1 MAKKSPKRWVYSP
14 KSAPK
19 TKIPEALKRTVTERC
34 NALVE
39 TVLKPKAVQPSPENN
54 DFNYIVDLST
64 KWYGSYFYFYAT
76 YRCPGPNC
84 ISEFFEIKF
93 ARLEYAG
100 GDRFHLAYMRYTDQ
114 WQEIFRDQ
122 TLDDCLGSI
131 ENDPMFMP

>member
-1 MAKKSPKRWVYSP
+1 M
-14 KSAPK
+14 
-19 TKIPEALKRTVTERC
+19 
-34 NALVE
+34 
-39 TVLKPKAVQPSPENN
+39 Q
-54 DFNYIVDLST
+54 FNYIVDLST
-64 KWYGSYFYFYAT
+64 KWYHSFFYFCAT
-76 YRCPGPNC
+76 YRCPSPNC

-122 TLDDCLGSI
+122 TLEECLESI